1 MVVKDHCIRKNIT
14 ERTSKKSSKPQ
25 IRTRLEY
32 QLKPDCYC
40 DEFLTKCRLRFT
52 YQFHGELPV
61 CFLIIKIH
69 QGEQEHIILCIGEY
83 LFIQLTLNLKE
94 ERQEMR
100 SYMRR
105 GEEEAQRK
113 RSEWNQTLQDYIE
126 EIKKRQTED

>member
-1 MVVKDHCIRKNIT
+1 M
-14 ERTSKKSSKPQ
+14 
-25 IRTRLEY
+25 
-32 QLKPDCYC
+32 
-40 DEFLTKCRLRFT
+40 TKCRLRFT

-61 CFLIIKIH
+61 CFLIIKMH

-100 SYMRR
+100 SYVRR

-113 RSEWNQTLQDYIE
+113 SSEWNQTLQDYIE
-126 EIKKRQTED
+126 EIKKKDRRKIDSLTSPLVFYHLLLHFQTAICAKQAGLMLCV